1 MLVGMSLAG
10 SLPRP
15 KQLGIRLKKKRK
27 GKKEHPPPKMKTKK
41 YFPRWNEIG
50 FLDS

>member
-15 KQLGIRLKKKRK
+15 KQLGIRLNKKEK
-27 GKKEHPPPKMKTKK
+27 GKKNIPPQK
-41 YFPRWNEIG
+41 
-50 FLDS
+50 